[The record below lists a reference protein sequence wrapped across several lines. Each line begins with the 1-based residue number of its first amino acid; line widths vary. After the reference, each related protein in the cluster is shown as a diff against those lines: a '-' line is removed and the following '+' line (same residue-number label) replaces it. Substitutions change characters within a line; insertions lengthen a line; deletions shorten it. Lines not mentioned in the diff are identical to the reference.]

1 MSLIVPS
8 TSDSDGDVPHS
19 WDLVAELA
27 WLNGELTK
35 QKSPVS
41 VKTVALHPCEGYR
54 NHADFVVVYKVGDA
68 KYEYLVPVERS
79 KLTKTTEEWHNIMGE
94 VLRDIN
100 ENVTVFLPALR
111 TLKGIRPNRKCE
123 IHFDWGESGELK
135 VFVLVHLNN
144 RIYIKT
150 VQKEFRYDRQA
161 FVDAY
166 KLKRLED
173 ALFEQLV
180 YFVGD
185 GACVA
190 FEETFAPMTSKS
202 RGPPRG
208 TKRRRNHYGDIKK
221 PKKAHKSRRNS
232 VDV

>member
-150 VQKEFRYDRQA
+150 VQEEFRYDRQA

-185 GACVA
+185 GAKVA
-190 FEETFAPMTSKS
+190 FEEACKPMCRKS
-202 RGPPRG
+202 MPVYHG
-208 TKRRRNHYGDIKK
+208 TKRARTHHGALKISKK
-221 PKKAHKSRRNS
+221 PKKARNS